1 MDLPTLTQLLID
13 ILYLPFDYQGD
24 VQENVLSNIMRS
36 VPVIIFAIQ
45 QILIISIYYIYI
57 LILSMQRLKPPSVV
71 GDDGMLNCQWSLCV
85 ETSVA
90 SYQG

>member
-1 MDLPTLTQLLID
+1 MDLPTLTQLLTD
-13 ILYLPFDYQGD
+13 ILSLPFDYQGD

-57 LILSMQRLKPPSVV
+57 NIVNAEVQAPFSCR
-71 GDDGMLNCQWSLCV
+71 G
-85 ETSVA
+85 
-90 SYQG
+90 